1 MATKISE
8 INIRN
13 NASIINSIYI
23 IFAYF
28 ISRASFTIKQSP
40 RYTATNSIYSNTII
54 TVFLAIIATLF
65 NITKFIMDPTGVPQ

>member
-13 NASIINSIYI
+13 NASIINCIYI

-28 ISRASFTIKQSP
+28 ISWTSFTIKQCP

-65 NITKFIMDPTGVPQ
+65 NIAEFIMDPTGVP